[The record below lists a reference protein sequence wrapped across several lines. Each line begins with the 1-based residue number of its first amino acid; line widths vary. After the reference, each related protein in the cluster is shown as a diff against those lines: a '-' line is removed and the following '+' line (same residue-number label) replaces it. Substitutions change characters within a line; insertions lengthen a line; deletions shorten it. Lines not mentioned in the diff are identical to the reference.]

1 MPLAESRDGS
11 VLSDEEFAG
20 PGSDVAG
27 FGQDRFGGRVEALH
41 LFSGQKRSGSFLNQ
55 FLMTALKRTVSGRD
69 HHDVAV
75 GVGKALSFDM
85 PWLVQIAL
93 DETFTAAERCDRLAG
108 RRVEEFGDLA
118 QLPGDLETATTAA
131 KSGLDRNR

>member
-1 MPLAESRDGS
+1 MA
-11 VLSDEEFAG
+11 
-20 PGSDVAG
+20 
-27 FGQDRFGGRVEALH
+27 
-41 LFSGQKRSGSFLNQ
+41 
-55 FLMTALKRTVSGRD
+55 ALKRTVSGRD

-75 GVGKALSFDM
+75 GVGKTLSFDM

-108 RRVEEFGDLA
+108 RRVEEFGNLA

-131 KSGLDRNR
+131 KSGLDRNRQPIFLGESDDGIGIVDRLGSAGNEGSADLLCDVASSHLVA